1 MNNRTYLFYDSRSM
15 VVMRSVRERGSTLVE
30 FAFVIITFMTF
41 LFGIIG
47 FGHALY
53 TYHFLNHEAKE
64 ATRWAAV
71 NGYTCG
77 APPLGDNSCN
87 GTAPMNNGSASATDI
102 DTYVR
107 SHVPTGIKGAVG
119 ADAASTPLV
128 VNVAW
133 TAPSGSPPICTAVT
147 RGVGPFSNYPGC
159 TVSVTVSY
167 AFHFILPLLPTS
179 TTVTAPCTATGFCFS
194 SRSTMVIAH

>member
-1 MNNRTYLFYDSRSM
+1 MNNRLCAFFYDSRPM
-15 VVMRSVRERGSTLVE
+15 VVTRNVKQRGSTLVE
-30 FAFVIITFMTF
+30 FAFVIITFTTF

-71 NGYTCG
+71 NGSACNS
-77 APPLGDNSCN
+77 DSSCN
-87 GTAPMNNGSASATDI
+87 GTAPMNSGPASASDI

-107 SHVPTGIKGAVG
+107 SHVPTGINGAVG
-119 ADAASTPLV
+119 ADAASTRLA

-133 TAPSGSPPICTAVT
+133 TAPSGSPPICTAATGAVA
-147 RGVGPFSNYPGC
+147 NAPGC

-167 AFHFILPLLPTS
+167 AFKFILPLLPTT
-179 TTVTAPCTATGFCFS
+179 TTVTGPCTAAGLCLS
-194 SRSTMVIAH
+194 ARSTMVIAH